1 MPTTTPRGRANAQAV
16 ANAQRRVLA
25 WFDAQGRSLPWRA
38 TRDPYRTMVAEVM
51 LQQTQTGRV
60 APAYAEFLRRFPTLS
75 SLAHAPAMDVIQAWR
90 GLGYNRRAV
99 DLQRSAQAIDGE
111 HGGVFPSSPAVL
123 RRLPGLGEYTS
134 NAIACFSFDAQVP
147 VVDTN
152 VRRVLS
158 RNALGRDP
166 AEVSNDRV
174 TELAEVWLPD
184 GEAYRWN
191 QALMDIGAMF
201 CRAEKPLCAKC
212 PLQAG
217 CAYRAKGRHRK
228 APVRAARSSEPY
240 EGSRRQAR
248 GSIVDHLRKAA
259 RKGITVSELAKQMQ
273 PDGDADRV
281 ALAAILVKLEEEG
294 LAELSPAARNGSPR
308 GLVRLPVKARR
319 SGGTSRSARA
329 TKRP

>member
-1 MPTTTPRGRANAQAV
+1 MATTTPRRRASAQTIV
-16 ANAQRRVLA
+16 KAQRRVLE
-25 WFDAQGRSLPWRA
+25 WFDAQGRALPWRR

-60 APAYAEFLRRFPTLS
+60 APAYHSFLQRFPTLE

-99 DLQRSAQAIDGE
+99 DLQRTAQAIDGE
-111 HGGVFPSSPAVL
+111 HGGVFPSSPAAL

-152 VRRVLS
+152 VRRVLA
-158 RNALGRDP
+158 RAALGRDA
-166 AEVSNDRV
+166 AEVAADTSAA
-174 TELAEVWLPD
+174 LAAEWLPD
-184 GEAYRWN
+184 GDAYRWN

-201 CRAEKPLCAKC
+201 CRSEKPLCAKC
-212 PLQAG
+212 PLQPA

-228 APVRAARSSEPY
+228 PPVRAARQQERF

-248 GSIVDHLRKAA
+248 GSIVDHLRRAA
-259 RKGITVSELAKQMQ
+259 RKGITVSELAKQME
-273 PDGDADRV
+273 GDPA
-281 ALAAILVKLEEEG
+281 ALTELLVKLEKEG
-294 LAELSPAARNGSPR
+294 LAELSPAARTGSPR
-308 GLVRLPVKARR
+308 GLVRLPGKRK
-319 SGGTSRSARA
+319 RA
-329 TKRP
+329 